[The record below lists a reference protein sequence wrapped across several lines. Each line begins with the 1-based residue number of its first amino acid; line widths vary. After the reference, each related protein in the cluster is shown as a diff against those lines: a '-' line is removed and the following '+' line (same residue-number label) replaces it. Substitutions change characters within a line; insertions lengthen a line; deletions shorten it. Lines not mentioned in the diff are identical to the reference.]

1 VADSYQR
8 IAGDLRRRIQAGE
21 LRPGARVP
29 STRALA
35 RKWKVANA
43 TAAHALQALTEE
55 GLVKAVPR
63 SGTVVVGPEPRTGEL
78 SRERILG
85 AALQIAD
92 EEGLAAVSIR
102 GVAAKLGA
110 PVMSLYRHVR
120 GKEQLIALMAD
131 VALGEEVAS
140 GAVPSGWRA
149 QLELAARIEWRVM
162 RRHPWLARV
171 VHISRPSA
179 TPNALAHADRV
190 MRALDGSPLD
200 EPRKLELHVV
210 LHSFI
215 QGLAVNVEAEAQAV
229 GDTGLTEEDH
239 MRAQEPGF
247 AALAASG
254 RFPAF
259 ARMLRGIP
267 DQFDLDLDALFEL
280 GLRTLLDGFAP
291 LIEGRTGRMPN
302 PAR

>member
-1 VADSYQR
+1 MADSYQR

-21 LRPGARVP
+21 LAPGGRVP

-43 TAAHALQALTEE
+43 TAAHALRSLIEE

-63 SGTVVVGPEPRTGEL
+63 SGTVVVGPEPRAGEL
-78 SRERILG
+78 SRDRILD
-85 AALQIAD
+85 AALRIAD

-131 VALGEEVAS
+131 AALGEEPPPTAT
-140 GAVPSGWRA
+140 PSGWRA
-149 QLELAARIEWRVM
+149 QLEVAARLEWRVM

-190 MRALDGSPLD
+190 MRALEGAPLD
-200 EPRKLELHVV
+200 EPRKLQLHVV
-210 LHSFI
+210 LHGFI

-229 GDTGLTEEDH
+229 GDTGTTEEEH
-239 MRAQEPGF
+239 MRAQEAGF

-259 ARMLRGIP
+259 ARMLGGIP

-280 GLRTLLDGFAP
+280 GLRALLDGFAP
-291 LIEGRTGRMPN
+291 IIEGRRRRP
-302 PAR
+302 

>member
-1 VADSYQR
+1 MADTYQR

-43 TAAHALQALTEE
+43 TAAHALRALTAE

-63 SGTVVVGPEPRTGEL
+63 SGTVVVGPEPRAGEL

-85 AALQIAD
+85 AALRIAD
-92 EEGLAAVSIR
+92 QEGLAAVSIR
-102 GVAAKLGA
+102 GVAAKLGT
-110 PVMSLYRHVR
+110 PVMSLYRHVG

-131 VALGEEVAS
+131 AALGEESAPA
-140 GAVPSGWRA
+140 AVPTGWRA
-149 QLELAARIEWRVM
+149 RLELAARLEWRVM

-171 VHISRPSA
+171 VHISRPTA
-179 TPNALAHADRV
+179 TPNTLAYADQV
-190 MRALDGSPLD
+190 MRALEGSALD
-200 EPRKLELHVV
+200 EPSKLELHVV

-215 QGLAVNVEAEAQAV
+215 QGLTVNVEAEAQAL
-229 GDTGLTEEDH
+229 GDTGLTEEEH
-239 MRAQEPGF
+239 MRTQEAGF
-247 AALAASG
+247 SALAATG

-259 ARMLRGIP
+259 ARMWRGIP
-267 DQFDLDLDALFEL
+267 EPFTLDLESLFEL
-280 GLRTLLDGFAP
+280 GLRALLDGFAP
-291 LIEGRTGRMPN
+291 LVEGRLPRR
-302 PAR
+302 AR